1 MYLLRLSTEDDWNLF
16 HAAILVRRLY
26 AMYYCNKT
34 LLVTLSIL
42 LIAEVISETVV
53 MGSVVAHAKG
63 KYSIDYEWA

>member
-1 MYLLRLSTEDDWNLF
+1 
-16 HAAILVRRLY
+16 
-26 AMYYCNKT
+26 MYYCNKT